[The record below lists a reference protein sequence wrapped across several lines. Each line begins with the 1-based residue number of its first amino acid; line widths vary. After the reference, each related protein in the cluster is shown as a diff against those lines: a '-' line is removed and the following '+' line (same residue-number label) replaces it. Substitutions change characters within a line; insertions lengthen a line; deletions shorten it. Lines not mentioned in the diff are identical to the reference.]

1 MHLNIPLSSSRM
13 YSFHDMIPSSPA
25 LTECS
30 TETAEALFRDLVDI
44 YGEIFVNYPEGVS
57 LPVHDITVPQ
67 VPKSPAD
74 VTGDPQN
81 STMGYQ
87 PMSRTKVP
95 AQSDYSS
102 IVSIEPGQPLIA
114 RSTQNSA
121 VPSNY
126 LLHSKS
132 TSGLPRTTRTPE
144 VCSCPSSKPPM
155 THEPSLMSD
164 LATKCKPLHEVLQQ
178 ECEASSIPLSL
189 IQAALPSSD
198 HISPPIPL
206 TIRCARLQVSLKNIL
221 KSNKESAE
229 HLSQFYKIQSARIES
244 DRVINLCKS
253 TDAPTVLRI
262 VNQYFDMQQ
271 HALIDNIELQIHCL
285 LHQFLATT
293 SSVKQGTVV
302 LKNRKSPAT
311 STTSN
316 DKSDILAILSRCTEN
331 SQHQKKSKPNPLN
344 SLAVRIMNNWY
355 ERNHENPYP
364 SNETAEVIAKAGNIT
379 AEQVKKWFANK
390 RMRSS
395 NTKPQKR
402 RRGQQCSTT
411 DGEITQA
418 SKRHRSTIVS

>member
-1 MHLNIPLSSSRM
+1 
-13 YSFHDMIPSSPA
+13 MIPSSPA
-25 LTECS
+25 LTDCS

-44 YGEIFVNYPEGVS
+44 YGETFVNDPESVP
-57 LPVHDITVPQ
+57 LPVHNVTVPQ
-67 VPKSPAD
+67 APTSPAE
-74 VTGDPQN
+74 VTCDPEKL
-81 STMGYQ
+81 TVGYQ
-87 PMSRTKVP
+87 PMSCTRVP

-102 IVSIEPGQPLIA
+102 IGSIQPGQPAVPRL
-114 RSTQNSA
+114 SQNS
-121 VPSNY
+121 VNPSNY
-126 LLHSKS
+126 LVNSKS
-132 TSGLPRTTRTPE
+132 TSELPRTTKTPE
-144 VCSCPSSKPPM
+144 VCSFPSNNPPT

-164 LATKCKPLHEVLQQ
+164 LATRCKPLHEVLQQ
-178 ECEASSIPLSL
+178 ECKASSVPLSL
-189 IQAALPSSD
+189 IQATLPSSD
-198 HISPPIPL
+198 HITPQIPA
-206 TIRCARLQVSLKNIL
+206 TIRCARLQVSLGNIL

-229 HLSQFYKIQSARIES
+229 HLLQFYKIQSARIES

-253 TDAPTVLRI
+253 ADAPTVLPI

-271 HALIDNIELQIHCL
+271 HALIDNIELQIHCI

-293 SSVKQGTVV
+293 SSVKQGTAV
-302 LKNRKSPAT
+302 LKNRKSPSTSAT
-311 STTSN
+311 AN

-355 ERNHENPYP
+355 ERNHQNPYP

-402 RRGQQCSTT
+402 RRGQLCSTV
-411 DGEITQA
+411 DCEITQT
-418 SKRHRSTIVS
+418 SKRYKSAIAS